1 MSLSERLKTGS
12 LIAAITVAILLQA
25 QDNNTRDAFEPV
37 LGHPS
42 YVAINVL
49 AG

>member
-25 QDNNTRDAFEPV
+25 QGNDTQDVFEPV
-37 LGHPS
+37 LGYPS
-42 YVAINVL
+42 YVTINVL